1 MSGTSVTRELELL
14 VENFEF
20 DLDDLE
26 QLQLN
31 AVEAS
36 FQSLDAREEL
46 MEIIQEGFAKA
57 RAS

>member
-1 MSGTSVTRELELL
+1 MSGTSVTNELELL

-31 AVEAS
+31 AAEAS
-36 FQSLDAREEL
+36 FQTLDAREEL
-46 MEIIQEGFAKA
+46 MELIQEGFAKA
-57 RAS
+57 RK